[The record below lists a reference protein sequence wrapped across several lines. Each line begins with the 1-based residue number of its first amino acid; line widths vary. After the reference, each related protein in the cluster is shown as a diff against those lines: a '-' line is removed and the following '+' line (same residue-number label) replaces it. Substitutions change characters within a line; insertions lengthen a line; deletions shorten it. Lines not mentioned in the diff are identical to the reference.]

1 MIEDEYM
8 LAWAAYAVAG
18 LGCLI
23 VWCLMTGW
31 MWRWLREPLRLLVAV
46 LLFTPTVVDPGKDA
60 LAPAIAIAAMDLL
73 LEVGN
78 NSLRALADLSSY
90 LLVAFVAYF
99 ILVAIRWPIERAI
112 KRRDNQKSRPAGNKA
127 GKAKILEPEAIEPPA
142 FDHGNTWVDENGD
155 RRLRIDPRI

>member
-90 LLVAFVAYF
+90 LLVAFVA
-99 ILVAIRWPIERAI
+99 
-112 KRRDNQKSRPAGNKA
+112 
-127 GKAKILEPEAIEPPA
+127 
-142 FDHGNTWVDENGD
+142 
-155 RRLRIDPRI
+155 

>member
-112 KRRDNQKSRPAGNKA
+112 KRRKNPKPRPAGNKT
-127 GKAKILEPEAIEPPA
+127 GKAKMLEPEAIEPPA